1 MSSWAKTD
9 LAASAPLWACASAK
23 LAPSGANRTNLFK
36 DETVGNFIA
45 GIAIGLF
52 NISDAEIT
60 AGTHTSED
68 GSTANSIEGA
78 AHSGWNLR
86 TVGSGGRSGRIQME
100 TIVCLTSN

>member
-1 MSSWAKTD
+1 MSSWT
-9 LAASAPLWACASAK
+9 AADSAAGAPLWACASAK
-23 LAPSGANRTNLFK
+23 LAPSSANRTNLFK

-45 GIAIGLF
+45 GIAIGLY

-68 GSTANSIEGA
+68 GSTNNSIEGA

-100 TIVCLTSN
+100 TIVCLTQN